1 MEILGQVSVEITT
14 VEPTRRTHHAFDVY
28 PETFD

>member
-1 MEILGQVSVEITT
+1 MDLDGAHFRKT
-14 VEPTRRTHHAFDVY
+14 VEPTRRTNHAFDVY